1 MLDNHIRPCY
11 LTSNRKEKLMLN
23 IIILDLISII
33 IILVVGILIGYR
45 EAGMVMA

>member
-1 MLDNHIRPCY
+1 
-11 LTSNRKEKLMLN
+11 MLN